1 MEVTFDIRK
10 ARTED
15 AGEIVE
21 VLEHA
26 PFVNDCYRGEAG
38 ISLIET
44 RLNLIWLADL
54 NGRIASLMMLLH
66 KDDLGLLEIS
76 LSVTKPEFRRR
87 GFARDLIHKGK
98 QIARD
103 SRLDLVA
110 HPENNTSR
118 ELLISEQ
125 FTLVLRRQ
133 NLQGNPMYRF
143 SRKLIEPIRAT
154 RPEL

>member
-1 MEVTFDIRK
+1 VTFDIRK

-26 PFVNDCYRGEAG
+26 HFLKDYYRGQAG
-38 ISLIET
+38 ISLVET

-54 NGRIASLMMLLH
+54 NGRIAALMMLLH
-66 KDDLGLLEIS
+66 KNDLGLLEIS
-76 LSVTKPEFRRR
+76 LIVTKPEFRRR
-87 GFARDLIHKGK
+87 GFARDLIKKGK

-110 HPENNTSR
+110 YPENGASK

-125 FTLVLRRQ
+125 FSLVPCRQ
-133 NLQGNPMYRF
+133 NLQGHPMYRF
-143 SRKLIEPIRAT
+143 SRKLIEPIRTAS
-154 RPEL
+154 LGGQ